1 VGRPKEGAM
10 TIKMLDRV
18 EYNLD
23 FEVLINSDIQLDDD
37 EDEPK
42 SLAQIFEEV
51 GRVGFKAMAVLVV
64 DRGQEDSFI
73 IPVGTVVTVME
84 WDAATYPYSAI
95 SKFIY
100 RSNYCAGFQT
110 EKNVNVTLKRWL
122 LVK

>member
-1 VGRPKEGAM
+1 M
-10 TIKMLDRV
+10 TTKLLDRV

-23 FEVLINSDIQLDDD
+23 FETIIHSDPLVLDD

-51 GRVGFKAMAVLVV
+51 GRVGFKARAVLVV

-84 WDAATYPYSAI
+84 WDAASYPYSAV
-95 SKFIY
+95 SKFVY
-100 RSNYCAGFQT
+100 RSDYCSGF
-110 EKNVNVTLKRWL
+110 ESKKNVNVTLKRWV